1 MLACINIFKYIVYL
15 FIIIF
20 QSLFFVDYTK
30 KVSCLDKVSKIKD
43 KVGIIS
49 FILFNCL
56 SYVFLFNIDQRI
68 SAVLFVISCLIYC
81 MIFNLNNIVDNLISV
96 FVFYS
101 AIWTISYFCNALE
114 ENLDLSGV
122 VWDYILTSIN
132 LAVMYFIITKI
143 ITRFI
148 HFEKCDL
155 YSNFEYVLLIFFSLI
170 GFVTLIFYREKF
182 SEIVAIICDIVII
195 LFSYE
200 FEIVRKNK
208 KQNALL
214 ERQDKL
220 LKETVS
226 KKFESFKKSEEAEAE
241 IRKLNHDLNHH
252 FNYLLSC
259 KDIKEMKDYINKLK
273 GKANIVSKFYD
284 TGNALFD
291 MILEEK
297 RADAEKAKIKF
308 EAIGGFDGN
317 ELGIEPADASVIL
330 GNVLNNALEGAMK
343 VNDDYKSI
351 VTHFHQGP
359 NEDTGEIEFYLKV
372 QNTADTENLKLS
384 PDGLIETSKEDKAS
398 HGIGL
403 KSVKQIVQ
411 SYNGTMDID
420 IKPGKFIVEIHIPIS
435 TEK

>member
-1 MLACINIFKYIVYL
+1 MLVYANIFKLIL
-15 FIIIF
+15 FLGISIF

-68 SAVLFVISCLIYC
+68 SKVLFVASCLIYC

-101 AIWTISYFCNALE
+101 AIWTISYSCNALE

-148 HFEKCDL
+148 HFEKRDL
-155 YSNFEYVLLIFFSLI
+155 YSDFEYGLLTFFSLI

-182 SEIVAIICDIVII
+182 SEIVAIICDFAII
-195 LFSYE
+195 SLAYE
-200 FEIVRKNK
+200 FDIVRKNK

-351 VTHFHQGP
+351 VTHFHQGL
-359 NEDTGEIEFYLKV
+359 NEDTDEIEFYLKV

-384 PDGLIETSKEDKAS
+384 PDGLIETSKEDKTS